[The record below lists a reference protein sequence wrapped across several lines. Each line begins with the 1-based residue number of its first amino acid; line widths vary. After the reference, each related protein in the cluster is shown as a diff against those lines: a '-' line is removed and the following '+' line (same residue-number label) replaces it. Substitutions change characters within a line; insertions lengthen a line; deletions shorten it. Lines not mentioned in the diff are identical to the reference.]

1 MSLKKIVVGAG
12 IVAVVGYFL
21 LKDKA
26 GKLIEQFKNIT
37 ILPVAFKNLNGKWN
51 DGKPYISFNLDLKF
65 MNPTPQN
72 FNANGIVVTLKRILF
87 YDKNNVFLGGTN
99 VNITSLNIPA
109 NSSVILPNIPIVLDV
124 QTTIINAMTI
134 INSGNFNIN
143 DIKTEAIVSV
153 LGLEYKITQ

>member
-26 GKLIEQFKNIT
+26 EKLIEQFKKIT
-37 ILPVAFKNLNGKWN
+37 ILPVDFKKLNVKWN

-65 MNPTPQN
+65 KNPTPQN
-72 FNANGIVVTLKRILF
+72 FNANGIVVTLKRLLF
-87 YDKNNVFLGGTN
+87 YDKNNVFLGGSN

-109 NSSVILPNIPIVLDV
+109 NSSVILPNIPIVLDL

-134 INSGNFNIN
+134 INSGSFNIN
-143 DIKTEAIVSV
+143 DIKTEAIISV